1 MYQDI
6 LKVNNKD
13 TEAISIN
20 ILSVSHQLP
29 DFWET

>member
-20 ILSVSHQLP
+20 TLSVSHQLP